1 MWAPDSPD
9 GPGALHSCI
18 EGLPGGGFC
27 PWLRMQAAWGVQSE
41 TCCGCGGC
49 SQETLRPGLTRQQEE
64 LAPAEPVITSLS
76 SSGCT
81 TSPGPSWE

>member
-41 TCCGCGGC
+41 TCCG
-49 SQETLRPGLTRQQEE
+49 EE
-64 LAPAEPVITSLS
+64 FRHEEKISNTPIIKKSH
-76 SSGCT
+76 
-81 TSPGPSWE
+81 